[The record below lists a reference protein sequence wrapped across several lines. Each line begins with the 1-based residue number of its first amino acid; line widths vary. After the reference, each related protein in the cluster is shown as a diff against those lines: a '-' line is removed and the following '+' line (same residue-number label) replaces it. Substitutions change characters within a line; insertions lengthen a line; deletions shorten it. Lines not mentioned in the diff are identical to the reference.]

1 MDTLQTS
8 LPVPDGY
15 SMWVLFLL
23 GIAGIL
29 LHNILKLD
37 TLNRQGAG
45 KINFGKYIALERFTI
60 LASLIVVFL
69 GAFFLKK
76 ELGQNFELFTNW
88 VGIGFITLG
97 YFATSILTRWMGAA
111 QKYLDHK
118 NKPDTDNP

>member
-15 SMWVLFLL
+15 SMWILFLL
-23 GIAGIL
+23 GVIGIL
-29 LHNILKLD
+29 LHNLVKLD

-60 LASLIVVFL
+60 LISLIVVFV
-69 GAFFLKK
+69 GAFFLKQ
-76 ELGQNFELFTNW
+76 ELGRNFELFAKW

-97 YFATSILTRWMGAA
+97 YFATSILTKWMGGA
-111 QKYLDHK
+111 QKYLDNM
-118 NKPDTDNP
+118 NKPDTDKP